1 MDKIDRLGWAAGIAI
16 KSYGVSVGIRTND
29 ARVMDKLIER
39 LPPLWRPARSM
50 VVERLYSV
58 FMGGEGARPGVRRF
72 NLLYADLQRL
82 VRSVNEEHLFD
93 ALESDLHLHVAE
105 MAERRSFIHAGVV
118 GWRGQAILIPGRS
131 FSGKTTL
138 TRELIRAGA
147 RFYSDEYAVLDARG
161 RVHPFHRPLQIRED
175 ASGRQTK
182 YTVESLGGE
191 RGVKPLPVGLVILS
205 EYKRGARWR
214 PQRLS
219 AGQGALSLMEHSVSA
234 RRQPEAVLES
244 LQKVVTR
251 APVLKGKRGEASEI
265 VEAIFKLL
273 SESKA

>member
-29 ARVMDKLIER
+29 ARVLDKLVER
-39 LPPLWRPARSM
+39 LPPVWRPARSP

-72 NLLYADLQRL
+72 NLLYGDLQRL
-82 VRSVNEEHLFD
+82 VRSVNEEHVLD

-105 MAERRSFIHAGVV
+105 MAARRSFIHAGVV
-118 GWRGQAILIPGRS
+118 GWRGKAVIIPGRS

-138 TRELIRAGA
+138 TRELVRAGA

-175 ASGRQTK
+175 ESGRQTK

-205 EYKRGARWR
+205 EYKKGARWR
-214 PQRLS
+214 PRKLS
-219 AGQGALSLMEHSVSA
+219 AGQGALAVMAHSVSA
-234 RRQPEAVLES
+234 RRQPQAVLDS
-244 LQKVVTR
+244 LQQVVSR
-251 APVLKGKRGEASEI
+251 APVFKGTRGEASEI
-265 VEAIFKLL
+265 VDTILKLL
-273 SESKA
+273 SDS